1 MRNGDYYENYKAKQ
15 IAILLILSL
24 LSMLIFPQFARAE
37 EDEDEN
43 DWKCL
48 CNWVEWDGEKLV
60 NDSSEMYQMRSYDE
74 LEITPMALQRINGVT
89 RMKLKVVNRSKKD
102 YEDLRI
108 SLGVMNG
115 YNDKFYSCFI
125 AEIGELPSGGSWV
138 EQISEDTWLN
148 CSPNVVRPR
157 IMGGYKFE
165 NMLIT
170 YVKNQSTL
178 IKADVTN
185 VTDKELPMVIFDF
198 YFSDEIAKVM

>member
-1 MRNGDYYENYKAKQ
+1 MGNIMKITKAKQ

-138 EQISEDTWLN
+138 SDNLQVNSTVSEYDEDAAIFAKTWFVEYISEK
-148 CSPNVVRPR
+148 
-157 IMGGYKFE
+157 GK
-165 NMLIT
+165 
-170 YVKNQSTL
+170 
-178 IKADVTN
+178 
-185 VTDKELPMVIFDF
+185 KE
-198 YFSDEIAKVM
+198 